1 MPEQSS
7 GLSQEEFSA
16 LLAEVERTIGDY
28 RKTYPHKPAENSPID
43 TPHGYRDPASGK
55 FTAAPQE
62 GPAPQPQPPSPQQ
75 PQSPPMRGPVN
86 PLMQAGEARP
96 SPRMPMNPLAMR

>member
-1 MPEQSS
+1 MPEQPS

-62 GPAPQPQPPSPQQ
+62 VSGPAPQPPQRT
-75 PQSPPMRGPVN
+75 PMRGPVN
-86 PLMQAGEARP
+86 PLMHAGEAQP
-96 SPRMPMNPLAMR
+96 PPRRPMNPLAIP